1 MKNLHPIKNN
11 DKFGFYSPKGIV
23 KVLYVLIRIG
33 AGFGSLKKIYAR
45 ILTKINKDNPIDIIY
60 HGIKVRLYPHNNTIE
75 SKILVSS
82 RLREGKELEIISS
95 FIKNGG
101 VFLDIGANVGYYS
114 LMAAKLG
121 ATKIIAVEPNPIV
134 LDRFK
139 INIKFNGFDSKIKT
153 FQIGI
158 GAKRTTMEL
167 RLSDVDMGSSSIV
180 NSKLNSDKIKIK
192 IIPLSELLKKEVI
205 TKIDVLKIDIEGF
218 EDRAL
223 FPYFKTL
230 DKKLYPRLILME
242 DSSQKD
248 WEQNIY
254 EWLLANGYRVLA
266 RTRGN
271 TLITTEKNRLI
282 KA

>member
-1 MKNLHPIKNN
+1 MKRLHPKKINK
-11 DKFGFYSPKGIV
+11 KFGFYSPKGIINV
-23 KVLYVLIRIG
+23 IHILIKMG
-33 AGFGSLKKIYAR
+33 AGFGKLKKIYSK
-45 ILTKINKDNPIDIIY
+45 ILTKINKDNPIDITY
-60 HGIKVRLYPHNNTIE
+60 HDIKFRLYPHNNTIE

-82 RLREGKELEIISS
+82 RLREGKELEIISG

-101 VFLDIGANVGYYS
+101 VFLDIGANIGYYS

-139 INIKFNGFDSKIKT
+139 TNIKFNRFGRKIKT

-158 GAKRTTMEL
+158 GAKKATMEL
-167 RLSDVDMGSSSIV
+167 RLSHIDMGSSSII
-180 NSKLNSDKIKIK
+180 NSKLNSDKIQIK
-192 IIPLSELLKKEVI
+192 IIPLSELLKKEGI
-205 TKIDVLKIDIEGF
+205 TRVDVLKIDIEGF

-223 FPYFKTL
+223 FPYFETL
-230 DKKLYPRLILME
+230 DKNLYPRLILME
-242 DSSQKD
+242 DSSQTD
-248 WEQNIY
+248 WERNIFD
-254 EWLLANGYRVLA
+254 WLLANGYRVLA

-271 TLITTEKNRLI
+271 TLITLDL